1 MIKQLTTKL
10 VYESKWMKLRVDDIE
25 YEGGTKGVYDVVDK
39 PDFALIVPLVDDK
52 LYLVKQYRYP
62 VEGVFWEF
70 PQGSH
75 EEDPGIDARK
85 LALSELKEETGLT
98 AKKIK
103 KIGYLHEAYGF
114 CSQGFHIFLA
124 EDFTQGEQQL
134 EAGEEG
140 MEVGLFSIAEF
151 EKMVKDGKIRDA
163 ATVSAYGLLKMS
175 NVA

>member
-1 MIKQLTTKL
+1 MIKQLTTSI

-25 YEGGTKGVYDVVDK
+25 YEGGGRGVYDVVDK
-39 PDFALIVPLVDDK
+39 PDFALIVPLVGER
-52 LYLVKQYRYP
+52 LYLVRQYRYP
-62 VEGVFWEF
+62 VEAVFWEF

-75 EEDPGIDARK
+75 EEDSEIDAQE

-103 KIGYLHEAYGF
+103 RIGYLHEAYGF

-124 EDFTQGEQQL
+124 EDFTHGEQQL

-140 MEVGLFSIAEF
+140 MEVGLFSITEF
-151 EKMVKDGKIRDA
+151 EQMVKDGKIRDA
-163 ATVSAYGLLKMS
+163 ATVSSYGLLKMQEII
-175 NVA
+175 